1 MGFGQEFVIFAL
13 DNLVALF
20 VYFIFFPMLLCGQVG
35 FFTQVRSIKFIDVLR
50 TENIKYSNDDDS
62 GQSLINV

>member
-1 MGFGQEFVIFAL
+1 MGFRQEFVIFAL

-35 FFTQVRSIKFIDVLR
+35 FFTQVRSIELIDVLR
-50 TENIKYSNDDDS
+50 TENIKYSNDNDS
-62 GQSLINV
+62 SQHTD

>member
-35 FFTQVRSIKFIDVLR
+35 FFTQVRSIELIDVLR
-50 TENIKYSNDDDS
+50 TENINTAMIMTVVNT
-62 GQSLINV
+62 LINV

>member
-1 MGFGQEFVIFAL
+1 MGFRQEFVIFAL

-35 FFTQVRSIKFIDVLR
+35 FFTQVRSIELIDVLK
-50 TENIKYSNDDDS
+50 I
-62 GQSLINV
+62 